1 MFALFSDRARRPAGF
16 VVRDRSWGSTSVWD
30 PGMSGHLPKVALRRP
45 DRIRQLGKNSAVNA
59 LVRACEDPS
68 SIHADDPQEIWWT
81 EDDELPV
88 GCTW

>member
-1 MFALFSDRARRPAGF
+1 MGLDFRLGSRDVRAP
-16 VVRDRSWGSTSVWD
+16 
-30 PGMSGHLPKVALRRP
+30 PKVALRRP

-59 LVRACEDPS
+59 LVRACEDPT
-68 SIHADDPQEIWWT
+68 SIHADDPQGIWWT